1 MVKHRKAY
9 YTVEKALN
17 CGALQIVILM
27 GMRKMGKTTILKQ
40 LAEKHDGYY
49 LDFKDLKDPV
59 QDYLGIFDRKENL
72 ILLDEVG
79 FLPDFDACLRALEH
93 DLSGTGKKVVFTSS
107 SYGALKQ
114 LGKESLGGGRSH
126 KVELFP
132 LDFEEYLFFSGR
144 ISAYGEDYE
153 PTEQDVQDYY
163 RLEGIHEN
171 MRLIVDRRYMEETF
185 NDIETARDNYQHA
198 IRDVFL
204 TEAQHIAVIDILAYS
219 LNEQMGVKRFGKT
232 SVGVQ
237 EFGRKKSSGL
247 DLSNALI
254 NYANEE
260 SKGMEGTELAQI
272 IAYLIYAGFLFV
284 DLTVS
289 EGSRQNADRIVSSLL
304 EVRGRDDLQ
313 AILEDYTLSVISP
326 LLYTRLMIDLE
337 GIVGEVYTMKPLS
350 GQLYELA
357 VKSEAVYKDSSYLSH
372 TSYKYTTADTR
383 VDLVMYSSTVRNGLL
398 LEASVGYKPSDK
410 QYIDTIFPTA
420 AFIRVL
426 TDEPGVFEFND
437 VFYRI
442 GYPKALLM
450 ISNGSIFNLETSK
463 VLQTGTFD
471 STAIS
476 ANPYEK
482 PHK

>member
-1 MVKHRKAY
+1 
-9 YTVEKALN
+9 
-17 CGALQIVILM
+17 
-27 GMRKMGKTTILKQ
+27 
-40 LAEKHDGYY
+40 
-49 LDFKDLKDPV
+49 
-59 QDYLGIFDRKENL
+59 
-72 ILLDEVG
+72 
-79 FLPDFDACLRALEH
+79 
-93 DLSGTGKKVVFTSS
+93 
-107 SYGALKQ
+107 
-114 LGKESLGGGRSH
+114 
-126 KVELFP
+126 
-132 LDFEEYLFFSGR
+132 
-144 ISAYGEDYE
+144 
-153 PTEQDVQDYY
+153 
-163 RLEGIHEN
+163 
-171 MRLIVDRRYMEETF
+171 
-185 NDIETARDNYQHA
+185 
-198 IRDVFL
+198 
-204 TEAQHIAVIDILAYS
+204 
-219 LNEQMGVKRFGKT
+219 MGVKRFGKT

-372 TSYKYTTADTR
+372 TSYKYTTADAR